1 MQSTLYTCHAVKKQP
16 LNLNVFKIKLKYMY
30 KVQAHIATKQ
40 NDEEK
45 FQHEWSQYQSLLNDS
60 T

>member
-1 MQSTLYTCHAVKKQP
+1 
-16 LNLNVFKIKLKYMY
+16 MY
-30 KVQAHIATKQ
+30 KEQAQQ

>member
-1 MQSTLYTCHAVKKQP
+1 
-16 LNLNVFKIKLKYMY
+16 MY
-30 KVQAHIATKQ
+30 KVQAHITTKQ
-40 NDEEK
+40 NDQEK